1 MDTLDIW
8 ATIMDITT
16 IGVDMASQ
24 VLQIQTM
31 LMVTLDIQAT
41 TMDPITTGVDMDP
54 LKLFQK
60 MEQMKWLV
68 QGPVKEKQILELLQ

>member
-1 MDTLDIW
+1 
-8 ATIMDITT
+8 MDITT
-16 IGVDMASQ
+16 IGVDMVSQ

-41 TMDPITTGVDMDP
+41 TMDPITTGVDLDL

-68 QGPVKEKQILELLQ
+68 QGLLVKKGPILELLQ

>member
-1 MDTLDIW
+1 
-8 ATIMDITT
+8 
-16 IGVDMASQ
+16 
-24 VLQIQTM
+24 
-31 LMVTLDIQAT
+31 MVTLDIQAT

-68 QGPVKEKQILELLQ
+68 QGPVKKKPILELLQ

>member
-1 MDTLDIW
+1 
-8 ATIMDITT
+8 MDITT
-16 IGVDMASQ
+16 IGVDMVSQ

-54 LKLFQK
+54 LELFQK

-68 QGPVKEKQILELLQ
+68 QGLLVKKGPILELLQ